1 MIEHSGMK
9 SMAVASSKSADWMK
23 LPTFALARDRNPHG
37 AI

>member
-23 LPTFALARDRNPHG
+23 LPTFALGRDMNPH
-37 AI
+37 ISI